1 MIAEHC
7 KYETIHTSSIR
18 SSCYELKYKSTLKE
32 FKVKELLQDT
42 LPTYFI
48 YTDIEQVLKID
59 CLSLITKKWFIKG
72 I

>member
-32 FKVKELLQDT
+32 FKLEELLKDT

-48 YTDIEQVLKID
+48 YKDIEQVLKID
-59 CLSLITKKWFIKG
+59 CQSIITDEFIKG